1 MKYLAPFSLMLLTG
15 LSHAFGGPDCDNY
28 ASFPTTHTVLVHGTD
43 ATTTVLSGA
52 RNCWVRGKGVPKV
65 VGFKT
70 ELKNSK
76 GKKLI
81 PAKYNTIIPLSSA
94 FSLVEKKSMDS
105 KPDDDDGWYVYEHGE
120 GEGKKLPWPRFTVL
134 REPDGAPRPGMVVAA
149 GHFDSLPTGA
159 AGRLEKNMGII
170 TSLMREVLP
179 LPDLYGHDLQGHIDP
194 SDSNRGE
201 RRAIQRFGRNA
212 FVVHRK
218 DGSQVFNLAGEP
230 LTERISRVEVPS
242 WGRNALIPLMRARH
256 PDLPVQ
262 TGGGPNISGQSVD
275 QLYLPLDEN
284 ANIIALPADAIGVM
298 WIAGYSQARRTTDII
313 GWAIV
318 YAKGSGYEVAPG
330 LGSVEEVLSRAES
343 LPRYAGMDTGRSIGR
358 MALKQADSG
367 EWITVPTT
375 TLKVDG
381 DSMPQATL
389 AAAWAQCERVI
400 TARRLAEIRRQQQ
413 ELAAEEARRQ
423 EALAAA
429 RERERQREA
438 AAMAAAEKELAR
450 FQNMLASK
458 SCHWELRRVIR
469 SMGNDAMRQFFDH
482 CGMYGAEDFALAAQ
496 VGVNAQKIGQ
506 ARIDYD
512 WHQYKQRA
520 EQQRIG
526 NLNALSAAMN
536 ARPADNYWTEVRVYN
551 RNGIYQGTTTM
562 TRTQAEILGAKP
574 Y

>member
-28 ASFPTTHTVLVHGTD
+28 ASFPKTHTVLVHSTD
-43 ATTTVLSGA
+43 ATTTVVSGA
-52 RNCWVRGKGVPKV
+52 RDCWVRGKGVPKV
-65 VGFKT
+65 VGVKT
-70 ELKNSK
+70 ELKDSK

-81 PAKYNTIIPLSSA
+81 PAKYNAIIPLSSA
-94 FSLVEKKSMDS
+94 FSLVEKKSMDG

-134 REPDGAPRPGMVVAA
+134 RAPDGAPRPGMVVAA

-170 TSLMREVLP
+170 TSLMTEVLP
-179 LPDLYGHDLQGHIDP
+179 LPDLYGHDLQGYIDP
-194 SDSNRGE
+194 SESNRGE

-218 DGSQVFNLAGEP
+218 DGSQVFNLSGEP

-262 TGGGPNISGQSVD
+262 TGGGPNISGQSVE

-284 ANIIALPADAIGVM
+284 ANIMALPADAIGVM
-298 WIAGYSQARRTTDII
+298 WIAGYSQARQTTDII
-313 GWAIV
+313 GWAVV
-318 YAKGSGYEVAPG
+318 YAKANGYEVAPG
-330 LGSVEEVLSRAES
+330 IGSVEEVLSRAET
-343 LPRYAGMDTGRSIGR
+343 LPRYAGMDTGRMMGR

-367 EWITVPTT
+367 EWFTVPTT

-381 DSMPQATL
+381 DSMPQATRL
-389 AAAWAQCERVI
+389 AAWTQYERVI
-400 TARRLAEIRRQQQ
+400 TARRIAEYQRQQQQLAEEETRRQQ
-413 ELAAEEARRQ
+413 
-423 EALAAA
+423 ALAAA

-438 AAMAAAEKELAR
+438 AAQAAAEKERAR
-450 FQNMLASK
+450 FDALLAQK
-458 SCHWELRRVIR
+458 SCDWELRRVIR
-469 SMGNDAMRQFFDH
+469 SMGNDALRQFFEH
-482 CGMYGAEDFALAAQ
+482 CSMYGEEDFALAER
-496 VGVNAQKIGQ
+496 VGVNPSRVQQ
-506 ARIDYD
+506 ARIDHD
-512 WHQYKQRA
+512 WAQSKRRA

-526 NLNALSAAMN
+526 NLNALSAAMK

-551 RNGIYQGTTTM
+551 QNGIYQGTTTM
-562 TRTQAEILGAKP
+562 TRTQAEIIGAKP
-574 Y
+574 